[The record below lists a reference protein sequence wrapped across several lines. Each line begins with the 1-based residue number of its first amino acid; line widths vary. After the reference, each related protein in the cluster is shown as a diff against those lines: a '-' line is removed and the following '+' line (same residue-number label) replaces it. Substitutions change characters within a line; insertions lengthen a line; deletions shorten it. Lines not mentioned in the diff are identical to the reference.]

1 MPFSADAAFQL
12 LSRAHGQDRLAH
24 AYLLAGPRGSG
35 KRRLAAD
42 LASLVTESSSG
53 LDHPDV
59 HTAEPES
66 KSRRLRIEQTRAL
79 EKELQMRSLMGRR
92 KVAIIFD
99 ADRMTAEA
107 ANGFLKTLEEPPN
120 HSLLLLTTEQPE
132 SLPETIL
139 SRCITVP
146 LARETAEEPTPAQKE
161 LLEAV
166 AALFQQRERGIA
178 AVYRLVRIFSQL
190 LQQAKDRITEENEAE
205 LKGEEAHYRQTTESD
220 WLDEREDHYKALTE
234 SRYLRERT
242 LLGETLIAWWADV
255 LRQQQGAEGLD
266 LPNYAAETAELARGF
281 SPHEALK
288 RLGALEEMRENL
300 GRNIREDLAI
310 EAAFLRAFGESDSSG
325 RAGV

>member
-1 MPFSADAAFQL
+1 MSFSADSAYTL
-12 LSRAHGQDRLAH
+12 LARAHSQDRLAH

-35 KRRLAAD
+35 KRRLAAN
-42 LASLVTESSSG
+42 LASLVTETASG

-79 EKELQMRSLMGRR
+79 ERELQMRSLMGRR

-120 HSLLLLTTEQPE
+120 HSLLLLTSEQPE
-132 SLPETIL
+132 SLPDTIL

-146 LARETAEEPTPAQKE
+146 LSREQAEVLTPAQCE
-161 LLEAV
+161 LLDAV
-166 AALFQQRERGIA
+166 AAFFKSRDRGIP
-178 AVYRLVRIFSQL
+178 AVYRLVRTFTRL
-190 LQQAKDRITEENEAE
+190 LQQARDQIMEENEAE
-205 LKGEEAHYRQTTESD
+205 LKLEEAHYRQTTESD

-234 SRYLRERT
+234 SRYVRERS
-242 LLGETLIAWWADV
+242 LLVETLIAWWADV
-255 LRQQQGAEGLD
+255 LRQQQCAPGLD
-266 LPNYAAETAELARGF
+266 LADFAEATGELGAALPT
-281 SPHEALK
+281 HEALQ
-288 RLGALEEMRENL
+288 RLAALEAMHENL

-310 EAAFLRAFGESDSSG
+310 EVAFLKSFGG
-325 RAGV
+325 